1 MDSSFNPEQFLGAAL
16 TAPLVKRPPA
26 DAGRPY
32 SATVQMPKVRPW
44 SSDKGG
50 EHRSG
55 WAADIGLEIQ
65 LPPEVASKVGQ
76 PKITLSDSV
85 FLDTLPDGKGG
96 YSLDMAPGRN
106 RGLRRYY
113 DATGLNKP
121 GTTMNHLA
129 GQLVKVVLKHEVAKD
144 GSGDIYERIDGITKA

>member
-1 MDSSFNPEQFLGAAL
+1 
-16 TAPLVKRPPA
+16 
-26 DAGRPY
+26 
-32 SATVQMPKVRPW
+32 VQMPKIRSW
-44 SSDKGG
+44 SSDKNG
-50 EHRSG
+50 EHKEG
-55 WAADIGLEIQ
+55 FAADVGLEIQ
-65 LPPEVASKVGQ
+65 LPPEVATRVGQ
-76 PKITLSDSV
+76 PKITLNDSL
-85 FLDTLPDGKGG
+85 FLDTTASGG
-96 YSLDMAPGRN
+96 LDMAPGRN

>member
-1 MDSSFNPEQFLGAAL
+1 MESNFNPEQFLGAAL

-32 SATVQMPKVRPW
+32 SATVQMPKIRSW
-44 SSDKGG
+44 SSDKNG
-50 EHRSG
+50 EHKEG
-55 WAADIGLEIQ
+55 FAADVGLEIQ
-65 LPPEVASKVGQ
+65 LPPEVATRVGQ
-76 PKITLSDSV
+76 PKITLNDSL
-85 FLDTLPDGKGG
+85 FLDTTASGG
-96 YSLDMAPGRN
+96 LDMAPGRN